1 MKYIITALVFGYAS
15 SLTHAQT
22 LTNHVVANSGNS
34 YSSSALNVEQT
45 TGESVITTIQS
56 GNLIVTQG
64 FHQPS
69 SFTVGVEEE
78 KINVLTLW
86 PNPAREAVTISGAKQ
101 PIELIEIFDAV
112 GKLVV
117 THSQKSTFSVAP
129 LAGGSYVVRLQSGAL
144 NEEHRLVVVD

>member
-1 MKYIITALVFGYAS
+1 MKQIITTLVFGCAIT
-15 SLTHAQT
+15 LTHSQT
-22 LTNHVVANSGNS
+22 LTNQVVANSGNS
-34 YSSSALNVEQT
+34 YSSSALRVDQT
-45 TGESVITTIQS
+45 TGESVTTTFQA

-64 FHQPS
+64 FQQPI

-86 PNPAREAVTISGAKQ
+86 PNPARESVIISGFKQ
-101 PIELIEIFDAV
+101 PIERIEIFDTA
-112 GKLVV
+112 GKLIV